1 MGDLMDTD
9 LLTKTVIC
17 GMGSLAF
24 GIVYKMKAQRLWVVA
39 VGGGAG
45 WFVYSVL
52 FLVTGSVFAGNMG
65 ASMFATGYSEIMA
78 RRKKAPVVVFL
89 LPCLIPLVP
98 GGSLYYAMNHVVLK
112 DMEKAFEYL
121 SGALEAA
128 MGIAAGI
135 IVLSVV
141 LCWGRSREL
150 LGNHRKGEGRP

>member
-1 MGDLMDTD
+1 MGGFMDMD

-24 GIVYKMKAQRLWVVA
+24 GIVYKMKAERLWVVA

-45 WFVYSVL
+45 WFVYSLL
-52 FLVTGSVFAGNMG
+52 FLLTESIFVGNLG
-65 ASMFATGYSEIMA
+65 ASMFAAGYSEIMA
-78 RRKKAPVVVFL
+78 RRKRAPVVVFL

-98 GGSLYYAMNHVVLK
+98 GGNLYYAMNHVVLG

-121 SGALEAA
+121 SGAMAAA

-135 IVLSVV
+135 ITLSVI
-141 LCWGRSREL
+141 LCWGRNREL
-150 LGNHRKGEGRP
+150 LHNYRKGEGKI